1 MTETAAAHGEIRS
14 ETLPALLRTQFE
26 RGETGTLNLKQG
38 PVAKTLRLHRGAVVF
53 AASSERDDRLFP
65 LLLRRGA
72 VSLPD
77 LIKALEGSLKDKR
90 RLGEVLLA
98 KRKIGREDLERALRD
113 QLKDIVCS
121 LFAWTSGT
129 WQFEAGEPPAESVT
143 LKAHPLA
150 LILEG
155 IRRIDSWARAYDV
168 VGGMNA
174 EYLATR
180 EAAGLAKHAEL
191 LPGEQQIL
199 NFCQES
205 RSLSEICEIVP
216 LNDFVVT
223 KVVWGLLAVGAL
235 MKA

>member
-1 MTETAAAHGEIRS
+1 MSETTTHGEIFS
-14 ETLPALLRTQFE
+14 ETLPTLLHGHHE
-26 RGETGTLNLKQG
+26 RAETGTLTLRQG
-38 PVAKTLRLHRGAVVF
+38 SVTKTLRLHRGGVVF
-53 AASSERDDRLFP
+53 AGSNERDDRLIQ
-65 LLLRRGA
+65 LLVRRGT

-77 LIKALEGSLKDKR
+77 LIRALEVSLKDKR
-90 RLGEVLLA
+90 RLGAILLA
-98 KRKIGREDLERALRD
+98 QKKISPADLERALQE

-121 LFAWTSGT
+121 LFAWTSGV
-129 WQFEAGEPPAESVT
+129 WQFEAGDPPAESVT
-143 LKAHPLA
+143 LKVHPLA

-155 IRRIDSWARAYDV
+155 IRRIESWARAYEV
-168 VGGMNA
+168 VGGMNT

-180 EAAGLAKHAEL
+180 EAEGLAKKAEL

-205 RSLSEICEIVP
+205 RSLNEICEVVP

>member
-1 MTETAAAHGEIRS
+1 MTEAAARGEIHS
-14 ETLPALLRTQFE
+14 ETMPALLRGHYE
-26 RGETGTLNLKQG
+26 RGETGTLTLRQG
-38 PVAKTLRLHRGAVVF
+38 PIMKTVRLHRGAVVF
-53 AASSERDDRLFP
+53 ASSNERDDRLFQ

-77 LIKALEGSLKDKR
+77 LIKALEVSLKDKR
-90 RLGEVLLA
+90 RLGEILLA
-98 KRKIGREDLERALRD
+98 QRKIGREDLERGLQD
-113 QLKDIVCS
+113 QLKDIVCG
-121 LFAWTSGT
+121 LFAWTTGA

-143 LKAHPLA
+143 LKVHPLA

-155 IRRIDSWARAYDV
+155 IRRIDSWARAYEV

-180 EAAGLAKHAEL
+180 EAEGLAKKSEL